1 MLARSPTDHAS
12 RKTRSRSASS
22 RASTT
27 RSASSSAAPIRRR
40 ELRCRSRFRRASAV
54 RSVREKS
61 TAFAQNAG
69 CPYSKL
75 RKPRN
80 PGISPTFSVLSRDRS
95 PGALRLSPDNGHIAD
110 IAELRFGA
118 MSVHRDFEMIKRNC
132 SAAIRCAGPG
142 NTSQCRLGR
151 RALLLISIK
160 ALYACAFDND
170 L

>member
-1 MLARSPTDHAS
+1 MACQTGHG
-12 RKTRSRSASS
+12 SAPPKQGPLG
-22 RASTT
+22 
-27 RSASSSAAPIRRR
+27 SA
-40 ELRCRSRFRRASAV
+40 ELRPLLDANSFLKITQV
-54 RSVREKS
+54 IEPDLTLVKHP
-61 TAFAQNAG
+61 

-110 IAELRFGA
+110 IAELRFSA

-132 SAAIRCAGPG
+132 SAAIRCAGPR

-160 ALYACAFDND
+160 ALYACAFDNE